1 MALLPPYDFKQDPSW
16 WAQNETQW
24 WAMEEDW
31 EYRPTEDRAL
41 MNMALRQWALGDG
54 HYWEL
59 LSADEQALHLT
70 ELWLVGYLPRLNNA
84 QARARWVQHT
94 LYPHLSA
101 MQILAIWSVIDEVLC
116 AYAHEKLS
124 LAGIMYELWGI

>member
-1 MALLPPYDFKQDPSW
+1 
-16 WAQNETQW
+16 
-24 WAMEEDW
+24 
-31 EYRPTEDRAL
+31 
-41 MNMALRQWALGDG
+41 
-54 HYWEL
+54 
-59 LSADEQALHLT
+59 
-70 ELWLVGYLPRLNNA
+70 VGYLPRLNNA